1 MQVEMTSFEQW
12 QHAVRLTAGR
22 AEMIVV
28 TAVGPRILSLR
39 SGGGQNVLFVDHEGI
54 SRGDWRIYGGHRIWL
69 GPEAEA
75 SYAPDNVPCAV
86 DVRDNVVEISAPVDP
101 LSLLQ
106 KVMIVSA
113 EGETFRVRNI
123 IRNTGTTLAPC
134 VVWCLTCIRPDAKV
148 CFPWGRPG
156 QWVMKKIC
164 YWQSWCGGGHGSDIR
179 SRQWQPGEDV
189 FVIDPTGEEGKVG
202 TSGYEG
208 WICAAFPHAGATLF
222 KRFAYHEGAA
232 YVDEGCALQCYTCAK
247 FIELESLSPQT
258 VLHPGEQL
266 CHEERF
272 SILPGA
278 LDVYDTAAVRRALAG
293 LPA

>member
-1 MQVEMTSFEQW
+1 MQAEMTRFEQW
-12 QHAVRLTAGR
+12 ERAVRISAGR

-28 TAVGPRILSLR
+28 ADVGPRIMSLR
-39 SGGGQNVLFVDHEGI
+39 VDGGENVLFVDRDGI
-54 SRGDWRIYGGHRIWL
+54 GRGEWRIYGGHRIWL

-75 SYAPDNVPCAV
+75 SYAPDNAPCEVAIRENEV
-86 DVRDNVVEISAPVDP
+86 AIAAPVDG

-106 KVMIVSA
+106 KVLVVSV

-134 VVWCLTCIRPDAKV
+134 VVWCLTCIRADAKV

-164 YWQSWCGGGHGSDIR
+164 YWQKWCGGDHKSDIK
-179 SRQWQPGEDV
+179 SRQWQPGEDL

-202 TSGYEG
+202 TSGWEG
-208 WICAAFPHAGATLF
+208 WMCATFPRANTTLV
-222 KRFAYHEGAA
+222 KRFAYQEGAA

-247 FIELESLSPQT
+247 FIELESLSPQS
-258 VLHPGEQL
+258 VLHPGEAV
-266 CHEERF
+266 CHEEQFR
-272 SILPGA
+272 IVPGA
-278 LDVYDTAAVRRALAG
+278 VDVYDAGAVRAIVG
-293 LPA
+293 G